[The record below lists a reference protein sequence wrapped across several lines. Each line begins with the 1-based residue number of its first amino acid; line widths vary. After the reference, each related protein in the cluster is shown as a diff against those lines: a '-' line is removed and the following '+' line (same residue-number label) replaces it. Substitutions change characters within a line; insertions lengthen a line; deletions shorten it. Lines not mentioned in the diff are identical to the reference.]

1 MRHPRPKE
9 RGWRNCFCE
18 NQPVGTHFAGAKNVS
33 VTSGR
38 CYGTASRRFGARTRT
53 KMGTRVMTGRDDTRN
68 GNRGCGRND
77 QAEQRDG
84 QLPGRCPGYGN
95 RQKYP
100 RPTNGGRRKE
110 LRTRKR
116 KCRKS
121 MGQPFGEN
129 LGQYR
134 VPQPHAR
141 NESKR
146 EKHLRHVTYLEVHK
160 KGFQTMTQR
169 ITDA

>member
-1 MRHPRPKE
+1 MILEESREVIPLME
-9 RGWRNCFCE
+9 NMINQIE
-18 NQPVGTHFAGAKNVS
+18 NQQELMAEM
-33 VTSGR
+33 
-38 CYGTASRRFGARTRT
+38 YQE
-53 KMGTRVMTGRDDTRN
+53 M
-68 GNRGCGRND
+68 
-77 QAEQRDG
+77 EQRDG

-146 EKHLRHVTYLEVHK
+146 EKHLRHVTYLEVNK
-160 KGFQTMTQR
+160 KGFQ
-169 ITDA
+169 

>member
-1 MRHPRPKE
+1 MAIGAAAGMTRRSS
-9 RGWRNCFCE
+9 GTDSGTDNC
-18 NQPVGTHFAGAKNVS
+18 
-33 VTSGR
+33 
-38 CYGTASRRFGARTRT
+38 
-53 KMGTRVMTGRDDTRN
+53 RDDAQDTATDKNTRGRQTAADERTCGRGN
-68 GNRGCGRND
+68 GNAGKVRGG
-77 QAEQRDG
+77 A
-84 QLPGRCPGYGN
+84 
-95 RQKYP
+95 
-100 RPTNGGRRKE
+100 
-110 LRTRKR
+110 
-116 KCRKS
+116 
-121 MGQPFGEN
+121 FGEN

>member
-1 MRHPRPKE
+1 M
-9 RGWRNCFCE
+9 
-18 NQPVGTHFAGAKNVS
+18 GTHFAGAKNVS

-38 CYGTASRRFGARTRT
+38 CYGMASRRFGARTRT

-77 QAEQRDG
+77 QAEQRHGQRDG
-84 QLPGRCPGYGN
+84 QLPGRCSGYGN